1 MKKDDREMRRMLG
14 EPKKAIRSL
23 AAALSLSYLVIQ
35 LNIFVDTFWTSGLG
49 DMDMTAV
56 SMMSPIYWII
66 TATGVRLGVGA
77 ASTISFRIGEG
88 NMERAEKLAAN
99 SVVLG
104 LLTSVF
110 VSAAMRCCS

>member
-56 SMMSPIYWII
+56 SMMSPI
-66 TATGVRLGVGA
+66 
-77 ASTISFRIGEG
+77 
-88 NMERAEKLAAN
+88 
-99 SVVLG
+99 
-104 LLTSVF
+104 
-110 VSAAMRCCS
+110 